1 MSVESSKKI
10 VLTVKDEGMPPRPT
24 VETLAVQF
32 EAHQEAFGE
41 AQDRAMAAQR
51 ELHVKM
57 DNLLLRVEEG
67 LTKVHRRVD
76 ALFAQENKKERDFYR
91 CVIKWG
97 AGVFSGTVLLF
108 LAVVGYLITE
118 GPPWTP

>member
-1 MSVESSKKI
+1 MESFREI
-10 VLTVKDEGMPPRPT
+10 VPTIEEEGMPPKPT

-41 AQDRAMAAQR
+41 AQDRAMATQR
-51 ELHVKM
+51 ELHVKV
-57 DNLLLRVEEG
+57 DRLLLRMEEG
-67 LTKVHRRVD
+67 LTEVHRRVD

-97 AGVFSGTVLLF
+97 AGAFGGTVLF
-108 LAVVGYLITE
+108 LLTAVGYLVTE
-118 GPPWTP
+118 GPPWIP